1 MSEEMKISKNKLV
14 LVVMIVCIQS
24 FLYFADEAFE
34 ILKLQPSDVGLLV
47 FFTFALI
54 KSLRTKKKI
63 INIEY
68 NLDLYIVL
76 FFALILTSSI
86 QSNLVFGQSII
97 DGLIQQRRLIIW
109 CLIYFLIKKALESGN
124 IRYSTLFAALKIVAF
139 LELFLFILQ

>member
-109 CLIYFLIKKALESGN
+109 WKY
-124 IRYSTLFAALKIVAF
+124 
-139 LELFLFILQ
+139 

>member
-54 KSLRTKKKI
+54 KSLRTKKK
-63 INIEY
+63 
-68 NLDLYIVL
+68 
-76 FFALILTSSI
+76 
-86 QSNLVFGQSII
+86 
-97 DGLIQQRRLIIW
+97 
-109 CLIYFLIKKALESGN
+109 
-124 IRYSTLFAALKIVAF
+124 
-139 LELFLFILQ
+139 

>member
-76 FFALILTSSI
+76 V
-86 QSNLVFGQSII
+86 VF
-97 DGLIQQRRLIIW
+97 
-109 CLIYFLIKKALESGN
+109 KA
-124 IRYSTLFAALKIVAF
+124 TLFLDNQ
-139 LELFLFILQ
+139 L

>member
-109 CLIYFLIKKALESGN
+109 CLI
-124 IRYSTLFAALKIVAF
+124 
-139 LELFLFILQ
+139 